1 MVAVELQHVF
11 EGEITDDVRV
21 EDEERLVV
29 DVQQLS
35 SQSQGARC
43 TQTSVCSFLIFI
55 NSIKVSQKYKHY
67 TGLVNDNTGNTEFMH
82 QFDYLSDI

>member
-21 EDEERLVV
+21 EDKERLVV

-43 TQTSVCSFLIFI
+43 TQTSTCSFVII
-55 NSIKVSQKYKHY
+55 NYIKVSQKYY
-67 TGLVNDNTGNTEFMH
+67 SWTLI
-82 QFDYLSDI
+82 QY